1 MKPLHSRPARQSRG
15 FTLIELLVVIAI
27 IAILAGMLLPA
38 LGKAKSKTVGIQC
51 MNNTK
56 QLQLAFTLYAGD
68 QADVLLACQD
78 GLPDRRANWCGGDV
92 SWGSSNTGSNDV
104 ARSPMMRYLGNAF
117 AVWKCP
123 ADQSFVVAG
132 GRRIPRFRSNSMSQV
147 FGYGEWLDGSG
158 SGRNQTAW
166 RIYSKEGNIV
176 NPSQTWVFVDEHPGS
191 INDAAFANQMRDA
204 EGANAASSTCR
215 PPITMAPA
223 ASPSPTATP
232 RSSVGA
238 AGPSSPGPSSVRM
251 CPSTSRPAIRDRMCS
266 GSSRTPRLRRGK
278 WPDQP
283 PDGFGT
289 GRQSKREWEPW
300 GPPLPFLVFK
310 PV

>member
-1 MKPLHSRPARQSRG
+1 MRQSRG

-38 LGKAKSKTVGIQC
+38 LGKAKAKTVGIQC

-56 QLQLAFTLYAGD
+56 QLQLGFTLYAGD
-68 QADVLLACQD
+68 QAEVLLACQD

-104 ARSPMMRYLGNAF
+104 ARSPMMKYVGNAF

-123 ADQSFVVAG
+123 ADQSFVVSG
-132 GRRIPRFRSNSMSQV
+132 GRRVPRFRSNSMSQV

-166 RIYSKEGNIV
+166 RTYSKEGNIV
-176 NPSQTWVFVDEHPGS
+176 NPSQTWVFVDEHSGS

-204 EGANAASSTCR
+204 DTANARIIDMPASYHNGACGFSFADGHSEIKRWRGKTIQPKAVFGQNVSLNIPAADSRPDVLWFFQNTTASSR
-215 PPITMAPA
+215 
-223 ASPSPTATP
+223 
-232 RSSVGA
+232 
-238 AGPSSPGPSSVRM
+238 
-251 CPSTSRPAIRDRMCS
+251 
-266 GSSRTPRLRRGK
+266 
-278 WPDQP
+278 
-283 PDGFGT
+283 
-289 GRQSKREWEPW
+289 
-300 GPPLPFLVFK
+300 
-310 PV
+310 

>member
-1 MKPLHSRPARQSRG
+1 MSPESFPAKPARHAHA

-68 QADVLLACQD
+68 QAEVLLACQD
-78 GLPDRRANWCGGDV
+78 GLPDRRANWCTGDV

-104 ARSPMMRYLGNAF
+104 ARSPMMKYVGNAF

-123 ADQSFVVAG
+123 ADQSFVVSG

-147 FGYGEWLDGSG
+147 FGYGEWLDGSS

-166 RIYSKEGNIV
+166 RTYSKEGNIV

-204 EGANAASSTCR
+204 ETANARIIDMPASYHNGACGFSFADGHSEIKRWRGRTIQPKAVFGQNVSLNIAAGDSRPDVLWFFQNTTASSR
-215 PPITMAPA
+215 
-223 ASPSPTATP
+223 
-232 RSSVGA
+232 
-238 AGPSSPGPSSVRM
+238 
-251 CPSTSRPAIRDRMCS
+251 
-266 GSSRTPRLRRGK
+266 
-278 WPDQP
+278 
-283 PDGFGT
+283 
-289 GRQSKREWEPW
+289 
-300 GPPLPFLVFK
+300 
-310 PV
+310 

>member
-1 MKPLHSRPARQSRG
+1 MKLLSPTHRHPRSG

-68 QADVLLACQD
+68 QAEVLLACQD
-78 GLPDRRANWCGGDV
+78 GLPDRRANWCTGDV

-104 ARSPMMRYLGNAF
+104 ARSPMMKYVGNAF

-123 ADQSFVVAG
+123 ADQSFVVSG

-147 FGYGEWLDGSG
+147 FGYGEWLDGSS

-166 RIYSKEGNIV
+166 RTYSKEGNIV

-204 EGANAASSTCR
+204 ETANARIIDMPASYHNGACGFSFADGHSEIKRWRGRTIQPKAVFGQNVALNIPAADSRPDVLWFFQNTTASSR
-215 PPITMAPA
+215 
-223 ASPSPTATP
+223 
-232 RSSVGA
+232 
-238 AGPSSPGPSSVRM
+238 
-251 CPSTSRPAIRDRMCS
+251 
-266 GSSRTPRLRRGK
+266 
-278 WPDQP
+278 
-283 PDGFGT
+283 
-289 GRQSKREWEPW
+289 
-300 GPPLPFLVFK
+300 
-310 PV
+310 

>member
-1 MKPLHSRPARQSRG
+1 MYLKPSFHRCRQRG

-68 QADVLLACQD
+68 QAEVLLACQD
-78 GLPDRRANWCGGDV
+78 GLPDRRANWCTGDV

-104 ARSPMMRYLGNAF
+104 ARSPMMKYVGNAF

-123 ADQSFVVAG
+123 ADQSFVVSG

-147 FGYGEWLDGSG
+147 FGYGEWLDGSS

-166 RIYSKEGNIV
+166 RTYSKEGNIV

-204 EGANAASSTCR
+204 ETANARIIDMPASYHNGACGFSFADGHSEIKRWRGRTIQPKAVFGQNVALNIPAADSRPDVLWFFQNTTASSR
-215 PPITMAPA
+215 
-223 ASPSPTATP
+223 
-232 RSSVGA
+232 
-238 AGPSSPGPSSVRM
+238 
-251 CPSTSRPAIRDRMCS
+251 
-266 GSSRTPRLRRGK
+266 
-278 WPDQP
+278 
-283 PDGFGT
+283 
-289 GRQSKREWEPW
+289 
-300 GPPLPFLVFK
+300 
-310 PV
+310 

>member
-1 MKPLHSRPARQSRG
+1 MHLKPSFYRCRQRG

-68 QADVLLACQD
+68 QAEVLLACQD
-78 GLPDRRANWCGGDV
+78 GLPDRRANWCTGDV

-104 ARSPMMRYLGNAF
+104 ARSPMMKYLGNAF

-123 ADQSFVVAG
+123 ADQSFVVSG
-132 GRRIPRFRSNSMSQV
+132 GKRVPRFRSNSMSQV

-166 RIYSKEGNIV
+166 RTYSKEGNIV

-204 EGANAASSTCR
+204 ETANARIIDMPASYHNGACGFSFADGHSEIKRWRGKTIQPKAVFGQNVSLNIPAGDSRPDVLWFFQNTTASSR
-215 PPITMAPA
+215 
-223 ASPSPTATP
+223 
-232 RSSVGA
+232 
-238 AGPSSPGPSSVRM
+238 
-251 CPSTSRPAIRDRMCS
+251 
-266 GSSRTPRLRRGK
+266 
-278 WPDQP
+278 
-283 PDGFGT
+283 
-289 GRQSKREWEPW
+289 
-300 GPPLPFLVFK
+300 
-310 PV
+310 

>member
-1 MKPLHSRPARQSRG
+1 MHLKPSFYRCRQRG

-68 QADVLLACQD
+68 QAEVLLACQD
-78 GLPDRRANWCGGDV
+78 GLPDRRANWCTGDV

-104 ARSPMMRYLGNAF
+104 ARSPMMKYLGNAF

-123 ADQSFVVAG
+123 ADQSFVVSG
-132 GRRIPRFRSNSMSQV
+132 GKRVPRFRSNSMSQV

-166 RIYSKEGNIV
+166 RTYSKEGNIV

-204 EGANAASSTCR
+204 ETANARIIDMPASYHNGACGFSFADGHSEIKRWRGRTIQPKAVFGQNVSLNIPAGDSRPDVLWFFQNTTASSR
-215 PPITMAPA
+215 
-223 ASPSPTATP
+223 
-232 RSSVGA
+232 
-238 AGPSSPGPSSVRM
+238 
-251 CPSTSRPAIRDRMCS
+251 
-266 GSSRTPRLRRGK
+266 
-278 WPDQP
+278 
-283 PDGFGT
+283 
-289 GRQSKREWEPW
+289 
-300 GPPLPFLVFK
+300 
-310 PV
+310 

>member
-1 MKPLHSRPARQSRG
+1 MHLKPSFHGCRQRG

-68 QADVLLACQD
+68 QAEVLLACQD
-78 GLPDRRANWCGGDV
+78 GLPDRRANWCTGDV

-104 ARSPMMRYLGNAF
+104 ARSPMMKYVGNAF

-123 ADQSFVVAG
+123 ADQSFVVSG

-147 FGYGEWLDGSG
+147 FGYGEWLDGSS

-166 RIYSKEGNIV
+166 RTYSKEGNIV

-204 EGANAASSTCR
+204 ETANARIIDMPASYHNGACGFSFADGHSEIKRWRGRTIQPKAVFGQNVALNIPAADSRPDVLWFFQNTTASSR
-215 PPITMAPA
+215 
-223 ASPSPTATP
+223 
-232 RSSVGA
+232 
-238 AGPSSPGPSSVRM
+238 
-251 CPSTSRPAIRDRMCS
+251 
-266 GSSRTPRLRRGK
+266 
-278 WPDQP
+278 
-283 PDGFGT
+283 
-289 GRQSKREWEPW
+289 
-300 GPPLPFLVFK
+300 
-310 PV
+310 

>member
-1 MKPLHSRPARQSRG
+1 MKISQKFAASKRRGG

-68 QADVLLACQD
+68 QAEVLLACQD
-78 GLPDRRANWCGGDV
+78 GLPDRRANWCTGDV

-104 ARSPMMRYLGNAF
+104 ARSPMMKYVGNAF

-123 ADQSFVVAG
+123 ADQSFVVSG

-147 FGYGEWLDGSG
+147 FGYGEWLDGSS

-166 RIYSKEGNIV
+166 RTYSKEGNIV

-204 EGANAASSTCR
+204 ETANARIIDMPASYHNGACGFSFADGHSEIKRWRGRTIQPKAVFGQNVALNIPAADSRPDVLWFFQNTTASSR
-215 PPITMAPA
+215 
-223 ASPSPTATP
+223 
-232 RSSVGA
+232 
-238 AGPSSPGPSSVRM
+238 
-251 CPSTSRPAIRDRMCS
+251 
-266 GSSRTPRLRRGK
+266 
-278 WPDQP
+278 
-283 PDGFGT
+283 
-289 GRQSKREWEPW
+289 
-300 GPPLPFLVFK
+300 
-310 PV
+310 

>member
-1 MKPLHSRPARQSRG
+1 MHLKPSFHRCRQRG

-68 QADVLLACQD
+68 QAEVLLACQD
-78 GLPDRRANWCGGDV
+78 GLPDRRANWCTGDV

-104 ARSPMMRYLGNAF
+104 ARSPMMKYVGNAF

-123 ADQSFVVAG
+123 ADQSFVVSG

-147 FGYGEWLDGSG
+147 FGYGEWLDGSS

-166 RIYSKEGNIV
+166 RTYSKEGNIV

-204 EGANAASSTCR
+204 ETANARIIDMPASYHNGACGFSFADGHSEIKRWRGKTIQPKAVFGQNVSLNIPAADSRPDVLWFFQNTTASSR
-215 PPITMAPA
+215 
-223 ASPSPTATP
+223 
-232 RSSVGA
+232 
-238 AGPSSPGPSSVRM
+238 
-251 CPSTSRPAIRDRMCS
+251 
-266 GSSRTPRLRRGK
+266 
-278 WPDQP
+278 
-283 PDGFGT
+283 
-289 GRQSKREWEPW
+289 
-300 GPPLPFLVFK
+300 
-310 PV
+310 

>member
-1 MKPLHSRPARQSRG
+1 MHLKPSFYRCRQRG

-68 QADVLLACQD
+68 QAEVLLACQD
-78 GLPDRRANWCGGDV
+78 GLPDRRANWCTGDV

-104 ARSPMMRYLGNAF
+104 ARSPMMKYLGNAF

-123 ADQSFVVAG
+123 ADQSFVVSG
-132 GRRIPRFRSNSMSQV
+132 SRRVPRFRSNSMSQV
-147 FGYGEWLDGSG
+147 FGYGEWLDGSS

-166 RIYSKEGNIV
+166 RTYSKEGNIV

-204 EGANAASSTCR
+204 ETANARIIDMPASYHNGACGFSFADGHSEIKRWRGRTIQPKAVFGQNVSLNIAAGDSRPDVLWFFQNTTASSR
-215 PPITMAPA
+215 
-223 ASPSPTATP
+223 
-232 RSSVGA
+232 
-238 AGPSSPGPSSVRM
+238 
-251 CPSTSRPAIRDRMCS
+251 
-266 GSSRTPRLRRGK
+266 
-278 WPDQP
+278 
-283 PDGFGT
+283 
-289 GRQSKREWEPW
+289 
-300 GPPLPFLVFK
+300 
-310 PV
+310 

>member
-1 MKPLHSRPARQSRG
+1 MHLKPSFHGCRQRG

-68 QADVLLACQD
+68 QAEVLLACQD
-78 GLPDRRANWCGGDV
+78 GLPDRRANWCTGDV

-104 ARSPMMRYLGNAF
+104 ARSPMMKYVGNAF

-123 ADQSFVVAG
+123 ADQSFVVSG

-147 FGYGEWLDGSG
+147 FGYGEWLDGSS

-166 RIYSKEGNIV
+166 RTYSKEGNIV

-204 EGANAASSTCR
+204 ETANARIIDMPASYHNGACGFSFADGHSEIKRWRGRTIQPKAVFGQTVSLNIPAADSRPDVLWFFQNTTASSR
-215 PPITMAPA
+215 
-223 ASPSPTATP
+223 
-232 RSSVGA
+232 
-238 AGPSSPGPSSVRM
+238 
-251 CPSTSRPAIRDRMCS
+251 
-266 GSSRTPRLRRGK
+266 
-278 WPDQP
+278 
-283 PDGFGT
+283 
-289 GRQSKREWEPW
+289 
-300 GPPLPFLVFK
+300 
-310 PV
+310 

>member
-191 INDAAFANQMRDA
+191 INDAAFANQMRAA
-204 EGANAASSTCR
+204 ETANARIIDMPASYHNGACGFSFADGHSEIKRWRGKTIQPKAVFGQNVSLNIPAADSRPDVLWFFQNTTASSR
-215 PPITMAPA
+215 
-223 ASPSPTATP
+223 
-232 RSSVGA
+232 
-238 AGPSSPGPSSVRM
+238 
-251 CPSTSRPAIRDRMCS
+251 
-266 GSSRTPRLRRGK
+266 
-278 WPDQP
+278 
-283 PDGFGT
+283 
-289 GRQSKREWEPW
+289 
-300 GPPLPFLVFK
+300 
-310 PV
+310 

>member
-1 MKPLHSRPARQSRG
+1 MHLKPSFHRCRQRG

-68 QADVLLACQD
+68 QAEVLLACQD
-78 GLPDRRANWCGGDV
+78 GLPDRRANWCTGDV

-104 ARSPMMRYLGNAF
+104 ARSPMMKYVGNAF

-123 ADQSFVVAG
+123 ADQSFVVSG

-147 FGYGEWLDGSG
+147 FGYGEWLDGSS

-166 RIYSKEGNIV
+166 RTYSKEGNIV

-204 EGANAASSTCR
+204 ETANARIIDMPASYHNGACGFSFADGHSEIKRWRGRTIQPKAVFGQNVALNIPAADSRPDVLWFFQNTTASSR
-215 PPITMAPA
+215 
-223 ASPSPTATP
+223 
-232 RSSVGA
+232 
-238 AGPSSPGPSSVRM
+238 
-251 CPSTSRPAIRDRMCS
+251 
-266 GSSRTPRLRRGK
+266 
-278 WPDQP
+278 
-283 PDGFGT
+283 
-289 GRQSKREWEPW
+289 
-300 GPPLPFLVFK
+300 
-310 PV
+310 

>member
-1 MKPLHSRPARQSRG
+1 MSQVEIIPMKLLSQTHRHRCSG

-68 QADVLLACQD
+68 QAEVLLACQD
-78 GLPDRRANWCGGDV
+78 GLPDRRANWCTGDV

-104 ARSPMMRYLGNAF
+104 ARSPMMKYVGNAF

-123 ADQSFVVAG
+123 ADQSFVVSG

-147 FGYGEWLDGSG
+147 FGYGEWLDGSS

-166 RIYSKEGNIV
+166 RTYSKEGNIV

-204 EGANAASSTCR
+204 ETANARIIDMPASYHNGACGFSFADGHSEIKRWRGRTIQPKAVFGQNVALNIPAADSRPDVLWFFQNTTASSR
-215 PPITMAPA
+215 
-223 ASPSPTATP
+223 
-232 RSSVGA
+232 
-238 AGPSSPGPSSVRM
+238 
-251 CPSTSRPAIRDRMCS
+251 
-266 GSSRTPRLRRGK
+266 
-278 WPDQP
+278 
-283 PDGFGT
+283 
-289 GRQSKREWEPW
+289 
-300 GPPLPFLVFK
+300 
-310 PV
+310 

>member
-204 EGANAASSTCR
+204 EGANARIIDMPASYHNGACGFSFADGHSEIKRWRGRT
-215 PPITMAPA
+215 IQ
-223 ASPSPTATP
+223 P
-232 RSSVGA
+232 RAVFGQNVSLN
-238 AGPSSPGPSSVRM
+238 M
-251 CPSTSRPAIRDRMCS
+251 PAIRDRMCS

>member
-1 MKPLHSRPARQSRG
+1 MNLLHSRSVRQSRG

-38 LGKAKSKTVGIQC
+38 LGKAKAKTVGIQC

-56 QLQLAFTLYAGD
+56 QLQLGFTLYAGD
-68 QADVLLACQD
+68 QAEVLLACQD

-104 ARSPMMRYLGNAF
+104 ARSPMMKYVGNAF

-123 ADQSFVVAG
+123 ADQSFVVSG
-132 GRRIPRFRSNSMSQV
+132 GRRVPRFRSNSMSQV

-166 RIYSKEGNIV
+166 RTYSKEGNIV

-204 EGANAASSTCR
+204 ETANARIIDMPASYHNGACGFSFADGHSEIKRWRGRTIQPKAVFGQNVALNIPAADSRPDVLWFFQNTTASSR
-215 PPITMAPA
+215 
-223 ASPSPTATP
+223 
-232 RSSVGA
+232 
-238 AGPSSPGPSSVRM
+238 
-251 CPSTSRPAIRDRMCS
+251 
-266 GSSRTPRLRRGK
+266 
-278 WPDQP
+278 
-283 PDGFGT
+283 
-289 GRQSKREWEPW
+289 
-300 GPPLPFLVFK
+300 
-310 PV
+310 

>member
-1 MKPLHSRPARQSRG
+1 MHLKPSVHGCRQRG

-68 QADVLLACQD
+68 QAEVLLACQD
-78 GLPDRRANWCGGDV
+78 GLPDRRANWCTGDV

-104 ARSPMMRYLGNAF
+104 ARSPMMKYVGNAF

-123 ADQSFVVAG
+123 ADQSFVVSG

-147 FGYGEWLDGSG
+147 FGYGEWLDGSS

-166 RIYSKEGNIV
+166 RTYSKEGNIV

-204 EGANAASSTCR
+204 ETANARIIDMPASYHNGACGFSFADGHSEIKRWRGRTIQPKAVFGQNVALNIPAADSRPDVLWFFQNTTASSR
-215 PPITMAPA
+215 
-223 ASPSPTATP
+223 
-232 RSSVGA
+232 
-238 AGPSSPGPSSVRM
+238 
-251 CPSTSRPAIRDRMCS
+251 
-266 GSSRTPRLRRGK
+266 
-278 WPDQP
+278 
-283 PDGFGT
+283 
-289 GRQSKREWEPW
+289 
-300 GPPLPFLVFK
+300 
-310 PV
+310 

>member
-1 MKPLHSRPARQSRG
+1 MHLKPSFHRCRQRG

-68 QADVLLACQD
+68 QAEVLLACQD
-78 GLPDRRANWCGGDV
+78 GLPDRRANWCTGDV

-104 ARSPMMRYLGNAF
+104 ARSPMMKYVGNAF

-123 ADQSFVVAG
+123 ADQSFVVSG

-166 RIYSKEGNIV
+166 RTYSKEGNIV

-204 EGANAASSTCR
+204 ETANARIIDMPASYHNGACGFSFADGHSEIKRWRGRTIQPKAVFGQNVALNIPAADSRPDVLWFFQNTTASSR
-215 PPITMAPA
+215 
-223 ASPSPTATP
+223 
-232 RSSVGA
+232 
-238 AGPSSPGPSSVRM
+238 
-251 CPSTSRPAIRDRMCS
+251 
-266 GSSRTPRLRRGK
+266 
-278 WPDQP
+278 
-283 PDGFGT
+283 
-289 GRQSKREWEPW
+289 
-300 GPPLPFLVFK
+300 
-310 PV
+310 

>member
-1 MKPLHSRPARQSRG
+1 MHLKPSFHRCRQRG

-68 QADVLLACQD
+68 QAEVLLACQD
-78 GLPDRRANWCGGDV
+78 GLPDRRANWCTGDI

-104 ARSPMMRYLGNAF
+104 ARSPMMKYVGNAF

-123 ADQSFVVAG
+123 ADQSFVVSG

-147 FGYGEWLDGSG
+147 FGYGEWLDGSS

-166 RIYSKEGNIV
+166 RTYSKEGNIV

-204 EGANAASSTCR
+204 ETANARIIDMPASYHNGACGFSFADGHSEIKRWRGRTIQPKAVFGQNVALNIPAADSRPDVLWFFQNTTASSR
-215 PPITMAPA
+215 
-223 ASPSPTATP
+223 
-232 RSSVGA
+232 
-238 AGPSSPGPSSVRM
+238 
-251 CPSTSRPAIRDRMCS
+251 
-266 GSSRTPRLRRGK
+266 
-278 WPDQP
+278 
-283 PDGFGT
+283 
-289 GRQSKREWEPW
+289 
-300 GPPLPFLVFK
+300 
-310 PV
+310 

>member
-1 MKPLHSRPARQSRG
+1 MHLKPSFHRCRQRG

-68 QADVLLACQD
+68 QAEVLLACQD
-78 GLPDRRANWCGGDV
+78 GLPDRRANWCTGDV

-104 ARSPMMRYLGNAF
+104 ARSPMMKYVGNAF

-123 ADQSFVVAG
+123 ADQSFVVSG

-147 FGYGEWLDGSG
+147 FGYGEWLDGSS

-166 RIYSKEGNIV
+166 RTYSKEGNIV

-204 EGANAASSTCR
+204 ETANARIIDMPASYHNGACGFSFADGHAEIRRWLSGTSKYQ
-215 PPITMAPA
+215 AVKFSYPA
-223 ASPSPTATP
+223 TKTFDAQGRVDFQWYRERTGYILANG
-232 RSSVGA
+232 SVPQYGY
-238 AGPSSPGPSSVRM
+238 
-251 CPSTSRPAIRDRMCS
+251 
-266 GSSRTPRLRRGK
+266 
-278 WPDQP
+278 
-283 PDGFGT
+283 
-289 GRQSKREWEPW
+289 
-300 GPPLPFLVFK
+300 
-310 PV
+310 

>member
-1 MKPLHSRPARQSRG
+1 MHLNPSFSRCRQRG

-38 LGKAKSKTVGIQC
+38 LGKAKAKTVGIQC

-68 QADVLLACQD
+68 QAEVLLACQD
-78 GLPDRRANWCGGDV
+78 GLPDRRANWCTGDV

-104 ARSPMMRYLGNAF
+104 ARSPMMKYVGNAF

-123 ADQSFVVAG
+123 ADQSFVVSG
-132 GRRIPRFRSNSMSQV
+132 GKRVPRFRSNSMSQV

-166 RIYSKEGNIV
+166 RTYSKEGNIV
-176 NPSQTWVFVDEHPGS
+176 NPSQTWVFVDEHSGS

-204 EGANAASSTCR
+204 DTASARIIDMPASYHNGACGFSFADGHSEIKRWRGRTIQPKAVFGQNVSLNIPAGDSRPDVLWFFQNTTASSR
-215 PPITMAPA
+215 
-223 ASPSPTATP
+223 
-232 RSSVGA
+232 
-238 AGPSSPGPSSVRM
+238 
-251 CPSTSRPAIRDRMCS
+251 
-266 GSSRTPRLRRGK
+266 
-278 WPDQP
+278 
-283 PDGFGT
+283 
-289 GRQSKREWEPW
+289 
-300 GPPLPFLVFK
+300 
-310 PV
+310 